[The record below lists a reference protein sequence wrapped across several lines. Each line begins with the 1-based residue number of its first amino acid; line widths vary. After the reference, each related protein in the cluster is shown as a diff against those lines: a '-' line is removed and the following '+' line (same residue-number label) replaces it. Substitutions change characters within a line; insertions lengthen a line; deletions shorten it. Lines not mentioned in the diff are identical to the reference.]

1 MCWPE
6 TYMHVQDVV
15 RSNIG
20 PKLTK
25 SHPGTTHEGW
35 MDKWVDRLFYC
46 VLVSL
51 LTIVVSSVVN

>member
-35 MDKWVDRLFYC
+35 MDKWVDGQMGGPTLLLCSSF
-46 VLVSL
+46 LVNHSG
-51 LTIVVSSVVN
+51 